1 MFIYTLPYTDEN
13 YSVDIKNKILLK
25 NNIAI
30 ENSDTYD
37 LSECWGE
44 KCTAIDIETLCLIAM
59 GGTFFTP
66 EFFHLLKGVLFETYE
81 DVFVGHWV
89 HEPIESSEYKDHYYI
104 PSHEEYLIT
113 KDGKV
118 LSLKRNEPLYLI
130 SRTNTHARYNKQRGI
145 YISYVLDGKSFFLH
159 RLLMLTF
166 CPPTKDKGPVSLLQV
181 NHIDGIKDNNC
192 LDNLEWCTP
201 KENNWHSVLNNLG
214 LSSGGV
220 EILDIDT
227 MQIHKFDITYE
238 ADRVFQLTPTLTHGR
253 CQSTEDNGFKIFDK
267 KYLFR
272 FTKSDKQ
279 FPSKEEIAG
288 LKHANKPTKVTYTYD
303 VFTKDLIQFDNVK
316 VAAVECG
323 VSATHVSNYA
333 NGTRTQ
339 YNPINGYFF
348 YKEDTLPEKFP
359 EYTELQ
365 LKYIQLC
372 IDLDKPI
379 KRGIVFKR
387 MDTENITIF
396 YDRNDMLE
404 QLQIPF
410 KLHSGARGLE
420 DIKYIAKQL
429 DCTADYIMPAI
440 S

>member
-1 MFIYTLPYTDEN
+1 MFIYTLPYTDEY

-30 ENSDTYD
+30 KASDTYD
-37 LSECWGE
+37 LSEWWGE
-44 KCTAIDIETLCLIAM
+44 KCTAIDIETLCLIVM

-104 PSHEEYLIT
+104 PCHEEYLIT
-113 KDGKV
+113 KEGKI
-118 LSLKRNEPLYLI
+118 LSLKRNEKIYLAP
-130 SRTNTHARYNKQRGI
+130 RNTNPHSNDHLKGV
-145 YISYVLDGKSFFLH
+145 YITYVLDGKAQFAH

-166 CPPTKDKGPVSLLQV
+166 FPPSKDSGPVSMLQV
-181 NHIDGIKDNNC
+181 NHLDGVRNNNN
-192 LDNLEWCTP
+192 LDNLEWCTS
-201 KENNWHSVLNNLG
+201 KENNWHAVKTGLA

-227 MQIHKFDITYE
+227 MLIHKFDITYE
-238 ADRVFQLTPTLTHGR
+238 ADRALALSKTLTHGR
-253 CQSTEDNGFKIFDK
+253 CKLTEKYGFRIYDN

-272 FTKSDKQ
+272 FTKSDRQ
-279 FPSKEEIAG
+279 FPSKEEIAK
-288 LKHANKPTKVTYTYD
+288 LKNAKKPTKVTYTYD
-303 VFTKDLIQFDNVK
+303 VFTKELTQFDNVK
-316 VAAVECG
+316 VAAVKCG
-323 VSATHVSNYA
+323 VSSTHVSKYA
-333 NGTRTQ
+333 NGTRIQ
-339 YNPINGYFF
+339 FNPINGYFF

-372 IDLDKPI
+372 IDLGKPI
-379 KRGIVFKR
+379 KRGIIFRSKVGKN
-387 MDTENITIF
+387 DIIF
-396 YDRNDMLE
+396 YDKSDIVNQF
-404 QLQIPF
+404 QLQRTGGNGIR
-410 KLHSGARGLE
+410 GMVEIRRIAARF
-420 DIKYIAKQL
+420 